1 MVLRANSV
9 DWVPIESSVFAAA
22 AYSRSEDSLYLEFR
36 SGAIYRYF
44 DLPLHQYA
52 EFLAADS
59 KGRYFSRNI
68 RDRFRCQQV
77 RRPHGIAS

>member
-1 MVLRANSV
+1 MVLKANSV
-9 DWVPIESSVFAAA
+9 DWVPVESSVFAAA
-22 AYSRSEDSLYLEFR
+22 AYSRSEDSLYLEVR
-36 SGAIYRYF
+36 SGAIYRCF
-44 DLPLHQYA
+44 GFPLHQYG

-68 RDRFRCQQV
+68 RNHFRCQQV